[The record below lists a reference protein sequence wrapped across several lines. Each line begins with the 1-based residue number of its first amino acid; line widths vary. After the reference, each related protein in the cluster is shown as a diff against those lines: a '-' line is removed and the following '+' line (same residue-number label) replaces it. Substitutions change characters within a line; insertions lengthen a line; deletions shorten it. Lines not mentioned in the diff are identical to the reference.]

1 MKSFFFCRIS
11 TYGIF
16 SLFWRPF
23 IQPSNWHWSTFHHS
37 YSEEWRST
45 NENPIQF
52 HGCGPISFIGRGSSS
67 QLYFDAFNQ
76 IWGQK
81 IPWIHSGSS
90 IFCFT
95 DFFNRS
101 GIFFSI
107 KSNILCFLCCLKP
120 FFREMHFRTKHIFV
134 LLKVGQLE
142 SILKSRSC
150 VMQTMTRC
158 DRYRQGH
165 LQGHLYPWIQN
176 RRCANI
182 LFSCLE
188 TLNCFLKYKLSFCCV
203 SFVIHF
209 AVVFALVFMTEARV
223 FETFR
228 AFPVTLI
235 VQKQQTSRNKT
246 ENDLGLI

>member
-1 MKSFFFCRIS
+1 
-11 TYGIF
+11 
-16 SLFWRPF
+16 
-23 IQPSNWHWSTFHHS
+23 
-37 YSEEWRST
+37 
-45 NENPIQF
+45 
-52 HGCGPISFIGRGSSS
+52 
-67 QLYFDAFNQ
+67 
-76 IWGQK
+76 
-81 IPWIHSGSS
+81 
-90 IFCFT
+90 
-95 DFFNRS
+95 
-101 GIFFSI
+101 
-107 KSNILCFLCCLKP
+107 
-120 FFREMHFRTKHIFV
+120 MHFRTKHIFV

-188 TLNCFLKYKLSFCCV
+188 KHWNCFLKYKLSFCCV

-228 AFPVTLI
+228 AFPVTLNCPKAAN
-235 VQKQQTSRNKT
+235 VKKQDWKWIRAHLETLTLGNPAAFYDSRET
-246 ENDLGLI
+246 LILSWVKS